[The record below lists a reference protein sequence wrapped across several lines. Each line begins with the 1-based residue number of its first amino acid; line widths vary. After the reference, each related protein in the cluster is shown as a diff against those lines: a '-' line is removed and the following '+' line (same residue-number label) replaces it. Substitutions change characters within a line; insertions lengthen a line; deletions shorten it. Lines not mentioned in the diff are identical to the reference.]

1 MEEIKP
7 MFFILMPESSFKMFW
22 NVITLIL
29 LMYTASFV
37 PYQTSFIESN
47 SNISLAVWEWVVNC
61 LFGLDIIINFISAFE
76 NSDKNIEVRFTVIA
90 RNYIQSWFILDVL
103 ASFPFQLIGSS

>member
-7 MFFILMPESSFKMFW
+7 MFLILMPESRFKMFW
-22 NVITLIL
+22 NIITLLL
-29 LMYTASFV
+29 LMYTATFV

-47 SNISLAVWEWVVNC
+47 PSLSMAVWEWAVNV
-61 LFGLDIIINFISAFE
+61 LFGLDIIINFLSAYE

-90 RNYIQSWFILDVL
+90 RNYIQSWFVLDVL
-103 ASFPFQLIGSS
+103 ASFPFQLLESS